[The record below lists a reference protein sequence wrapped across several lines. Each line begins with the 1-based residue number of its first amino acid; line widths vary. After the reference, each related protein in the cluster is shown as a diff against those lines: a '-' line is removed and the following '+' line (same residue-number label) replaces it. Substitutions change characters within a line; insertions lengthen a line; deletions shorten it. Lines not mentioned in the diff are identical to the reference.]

1 MKTEEYAGMEWLNYH
16 HLLYFWVVAKHGS
29 VRAAAEHLH
38 ISQPSISAQ
47 IHQLEDALGEKLF
60 ARRGRRLVL
69 TDAGQLAFRYADEIF
84 SIGHELLTAMK
95 QQPCPRPIRFAV
107 GITDT
112 VPKLVTAEILKP
124 VWRLPQPVRV
134 VCRETNLNDLVPELA
149 AHRLD
154 LILADEPV
162 QCSLP
167 YKTFNHLLGS
177 CGVTFCAAPKLAAKL
192 RRGFPRSLH
201 GVSALLPAENTPLR
215 MLVDKW
221 FAAAG
226 VRPLILGE
234 FEDAA
239 FMKTLAADGLG
250 FVPLPSVVLDEAA
263 KRYGLRRIAEAD
275 SCVCQFYAVTAERRL
290 KHPAIVAITETAR
303 VKLFGQQ

>member
-1 MKTEEYAGMEWLNYH
+1 MEWLNYH
-16 HLLYFWVVAKHGS
+16 HLLYFWLVAKEGG
-29 VRAAAEHLH
+29 VRQAAEQVH

-47 IHQLEDALGEKLF
+47 VHQLEDALGEKLF
-60 ARRGRRLVL
+60 ERRGRRLVL
-69 TDAGQLAFRYADEIF
+69 TDAGQLAFRYAEEIF
-84 SIGHELLTAMK
+84 GLGRELLTTIR
-95 QQPCPRPIRFAV
+95 QQPGARPIRFAV

-112 VPKLVTAEILKP
+112 VPKLISLEILRP
-124 VWRLPQPVRV
+124 VWQLPQPVRV

-154 LILADEPV
+154 LILTDEPV

-167 YKTFNHLLGS
+167 YKTFNHLLGG
-177 CGVTFCAAPKLAAKL
+177 CGVTFCAAPSLAAKL

-201 GVSALLPAENTPLR
+201 GAPALLPAENTPLR

-221 FAAAG
+221 FATAG
-226 VRPLILGE
+226 VQPRTLGE

-239 FMKTLAADGLG
+239 FMKSLAADGLG
-250 FVPLPSVVLDEAA
+250 FVPVASVILNEAA

-275 SCVCQFYAVTAERRL
+275 GCLCQFYAITADRKL
-290 KHPAIVAITETAR
+290 THPAIVTITEAAR
-303 VKLFGQQ
+303 SKLFG